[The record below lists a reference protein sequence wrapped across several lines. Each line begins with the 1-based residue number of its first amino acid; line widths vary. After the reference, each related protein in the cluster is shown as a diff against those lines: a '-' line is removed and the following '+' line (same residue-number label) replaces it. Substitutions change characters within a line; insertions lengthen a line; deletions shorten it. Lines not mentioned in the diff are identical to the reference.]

1 MNFKNLAF
9 TLSVLLVFSGCES
22 KSANEEDMIST
33 PKEQKAEPKKEPVKK
48 VKTEFV
54 LKTTAGKNITLSFKN
69 EGKVISIKEKEY
81 QDKAILLDFF
91 ATWCPPCKAEIPHLN
106 NLREKYK
113 GKFEIIGILLEDG
126 KPKEEVKDFM
136 FEYNINYPI
145 TLDADNRGVAGV
157 FGGVRSIPFMVMY
170 KPDGSYNTHY
180 TGAVPEEMID
190 INIQEAL
197 GMLK

>member
-1 MNFKNLAF
+1 MSFRNLAF
-9 TLSVLLVFSGCES
+9 SIAILMVFSGCNSEE
-22 KSANEEDMIST
+22 KSVENMVSS
-33 PKEQKAEPKKEPVKK
+33 PKDSVETTKEVKK
-48 VKTEFV
+48 VKDTFE
-54 LKTTAGKNITLSFKN
+54 LKTVNGKTITVTLKKD
-69 EGKVISIKEKEY
+69 GKLLTIKEKEY
-81 QDKAILLDFF
+81 QDKVILLDFW

-126 KPKEEVKDFM
+126 KPKSEVKDFM
-136 FEYNINYPI
+136 FEYNMKYPI
-145 TLDADNRGVAGV
+145 TLDADNRGVASI

-170 KPDGSYNTHY
+170 KPDGNYNTHY